1 MPDYRYK
8 RCRLCHRSGEEVG
21 DLSWQRLCIDCGG
34 ERRTANILQLN
45 AHDGP
50 WFDHW
55 RRSMAA
61 SVGGVLL
68 DDVTPN
74 P

>member
-1 MPDYRYK
+1 V
-8 RCRLCHRSGEEVG
+8 GE
-21 DLSWQRLCIDCGG
+21 LSWQRLCVECGD
-34 ERRTANILQLN
+34 ERRAENVVQLN
-45 AHDGP
+45 AHSGP

-55 RRSMAA
+55 RRAMAA

-68 DDVTPN
+68 DDSPQR